1 METHL
6 YIYIFFTS
14 LSMHGIEEER
24 EATFG
29 KKFVKVN
36 CELECH
42 LPKLISNIGLLK

>member
-6 YIYIFFTS
+6 HIYIFFTS

-29 KKFVKVN
+29 KKFVKMN
-36 CELECH
+36 TS
-42 LPKLISNIGLLK
+42 PFSIGHYKPAK